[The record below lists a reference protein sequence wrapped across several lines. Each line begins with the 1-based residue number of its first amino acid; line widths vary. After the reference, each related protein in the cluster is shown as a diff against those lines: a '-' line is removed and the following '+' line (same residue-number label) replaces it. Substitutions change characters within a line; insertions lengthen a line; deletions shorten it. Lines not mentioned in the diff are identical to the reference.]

1 MGVLTDKK
9 IKSIGPEGKPQ
20 KLSDGEGLYLHIT
33 TKGQKYW
40 RYAYRFGGKQKTL
53 ALGIY
58 PNVSLKDA
66 RKAHQEA
73 RDMLQYGQD
82 PGLEKKLTKAIKN
95 GVTGNTFEAVAW
107 EWFNKQNWSDNY
119 REKQLVRLE
128 KDILPY
134 LGGQHISQ
142 ITARETLIVC
152 RRVEERGAI
161 ETAHKIKQI
170 CSQVFRYALG
180 LGLVDS
186 DPARDLKNVLAP
198 IETKHMAALVDPQD
212 VGGLMRAIHGFTGTP
227 VVKAILIFSAYT
239 FPRPI
244 EVRHAEWKEIDFDN
258 QVWRISPE
266 KMKMRR
272 RHLVP
277 LSKQAAKVL
286 ADIKQLTGEGQYIFP
301 GLRGKGKPISENTV
315 NAALRRL
322 GFDQTEQTHHGFRG
336 TASTLLHELG
346 WATEIIE
353 MQLSHVDS
361 NDVRRAYN
369 HAKYLPQRTEMM
381 QVWADYLDELKES
394 AGA

>member
-1 MGVLTDKK
+1 
-9 IKSIGPEGKPQ
+9 
-20 KLSDGEGLYLHIT
+20 
-33 TKGQKYW
+33 
-40 RYAYRFGGKQKTL
+40 
-53 ALGIY
+53 
-58 PNVSLKDA
+58 
-66 RKAHQEA
+66 
-73 RDMLQYGQD
+73 
-82 PGLEKKLTKAIKN
+82 
-95 GVTGNTFEAVAW
+95 
-107 EWFNKQNWSDNY
+107 
-119 REKQLVRLE
+119 
-128 KDILPY
+128 
-134 LGGQHISQ
+134 
-142 ITARETLIVC
+142 
-152 RRVEERGAI
+152 
-161 ETAHKIKQI
+161 
-170 CSQVFRYALG
+170 
-180 LGLVDS
+180 
-186 DPARDLKNVLAP
+186 
-198 IETKHMAALVDPQD
+198 
-212 VGGLMRAIHGFTGTP
+212 MRAIHGFTGTP

-272 RHLVP
+272 RHIVP

-322 GFDQTEQTHHGFRG
+322 GFDRTEQTHHGFRG

-381 QVWADYLDELKES
+381 QVWADYLDELKETQRS
-394 AGA
+394 